1 VRSLNLSR
9 RHLTLE
15 QKREIAKHIFERE
28 PGRSDNS
35 IAKEIGLSHTTVAKV
50 REEVEG
56 SYCHNGNKNAEVAD
70 DLKDDAPFVATALE
84 RKETSGRKARGR
96 KPLSPEEKA
105 RRASERLKAKLEAR
119 KETKPKPLTSA
130 RDDVVNALYEL
141 VGANIDKL
149 QDIVQII
156 AGYDGVIHRKFTL
169 GQRHEM
175 VRKFAKAL
183 GVSSIE

>member
-1 VRSLNLSR
+1 MDLLEQHPIGQIVPAMSADERTSLRNDLVINGLRVPIVLYEGKILDGWHRYQLCIEEKLNVYFEEYAGNDPFGLVRSFNLSR

-84 RKETSGRKARGR
+84 RK
-96 KPLSPEEKA
+96 
-105 RRASERLKAKLEAR
+105 
-119 KETKPKPLTSA
+119 
-130 RDDVVNALYEL
+130 
-141 VGANIDKL
+141 
-149 QDIVQII
+149 
-156 AGYDGVIHRKFTL
+156 
-169 GQRHEM
+169 
-175 VRKFAKAL
+175 
-183 GVSSIE
+183 